1 MADEKNGL
9 DKALEALQRAT
20 DNREEVK
27 ALRPE
32 TKAVARDA
40 IREQARNGLGDLML
54 VAMRGP
60 MP

>member
-9 DKALEALQRAT
+9 DKALEALQQAT
-20 DNREEVK
+20 AHREEVK

-40 IREQARNGLGDLML
+40 VLEQVRNGLGDLML

-60 MP
+60 TP